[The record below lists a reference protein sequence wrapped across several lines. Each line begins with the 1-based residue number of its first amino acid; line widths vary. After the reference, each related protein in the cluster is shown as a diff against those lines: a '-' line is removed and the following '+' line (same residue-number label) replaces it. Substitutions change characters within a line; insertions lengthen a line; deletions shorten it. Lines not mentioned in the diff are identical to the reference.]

1 MERARFT
8 GRLCSGAVIVVRTK
22 LSLLVLLPLALGLGA
37 ATAQPGARRAALS
50 CGDFRLRP
58 DGAWVAVHPS
68 VIIGPHGPFAVEAG
82 QIFRIQFGGTTN
94 YGVKVAEILNSRCR

>member
-1 MERARFT
+1 M
-8 GRLCSGAVIVVRTK
+8 VRTK
-22 LSLLVLLPLALGLGA
+22 LSLVAFLVLALGMGPA
-37 ATAQPGARRAALS
+37 AAQPDAGRAALS
-50 CGDFRLRP
+50 CDDFRHRR

-68 VIIGPHGPFAVEAG
+68 VIFGQHGPFAVEPG